1 MGRYVLKRF
10 VYMALTLFLI
20 TTLTFFLM
28 KLLPGSPLKN
38 QEKLSPAQK
47 EIILEKYGLNDPVP
61 VQYARYLGNLAKGD
75 LGVSFQYDNRP
86 VTDMI
91 GERIGPS
98 AQLGLQ
104 AIILGTFIGLI
115 LGIVAALRNNT
126 WVDYGATIIS
136 VLGMSVPS
144 FVFAAL
150 LQYFV
155 GVKLGWFPV
164 AFWKGPEFTV
174 MPTIALSMAVI
185 ATIARFARAEL
196 IEVMQADYILTAKA
210 KGISQGVIIIK
221 HALRNAIIPVLT
233 IVGPLMAARLITG
246 TLVIE
251 KIYAIPGLGKQF
263 VKTITVNDYPVI
275 MGTTILYSAILILG
289 NFIADILYGIIDP
302 RIRLAGGKK

>member
-86 VTDMI
+86 VTDI
-91 GERIGPS
+91 IVDRLGPS

-210 KGISQGVIIIK
+210 KGISQGVIIIR
-221 HALRNAIIPVLT
+221 HALRNAFVPVVT
-233 IVGPLMAARLITG
+233 FFGPLMVGVLITG
-246 TLVIE
+246 TFVIE
-251 KIYAIPGLGKQF
+251 QIFSVPGLGEYF
-263 VKTITVNDYPVI
+263 VDCISVNRDYPVI
-275 MGTTILYSAILILG
+275 MGTTIFYSALFIL
-289 NFIADILYGIIDP
+289 FIFIVDIFYGIVDP
-302 RIRLAGGKK
+302 RIRLAGGK